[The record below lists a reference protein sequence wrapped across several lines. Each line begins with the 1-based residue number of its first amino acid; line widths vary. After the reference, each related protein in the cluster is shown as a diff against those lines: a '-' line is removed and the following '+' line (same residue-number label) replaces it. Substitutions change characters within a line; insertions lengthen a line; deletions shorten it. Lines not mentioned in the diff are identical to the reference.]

1 MEVKWQSS
9 VSQLI
14 VISQSGSS
22 HTRFA
27 TFRIK
32 YYYYYYYY
40 YYNSN
45 NSNNN
50 SNGRNNNNS
59 SNIVIG
65 ATGGGQAI
73 QGDGG
78 CGSGSGGIGVA
89 SNERCRGGV
98 GCVRW
103 AASGG
108 VRCGG
113 AADVVSGRR
122 RTWRCGGGVGCVG
135 CGGAGAAD
143 VVLEQWWTEGCRG
156 GGWCRG
162 DEVAAVFVTGVGRRW
177 S

>member
-50 SNGRNNNNS
+50 SNGSNNNNS

-89 SNERCRGGV
+89 SNERGRGGV

-113 AADVVSGRR
+113 AAN
-122 RTWRCGGGVGCVG
+122 
-135 CGGAGAAD
+135 
-143 VVLEQWWTEGCRG
+143 VVLEWWQTEGCRG

-162 DEVAAVFVTGVGRRW
+162 NEVAAVFMTESGRW
-177 S
+177 WL

>member
-27 TFRIK
+27 TFIIK
-32 YYYYYYYY
+32 YYYYYYYNMY
-40 YYNSN
+40 SN

-50 SNGRNNNNS
+50 SNGSNNNNS

-65 ATGGGQAI
+65 AAGGGQAI

-89 SNERCRGGV
+89 SNERCWGGV
-98 GCVRW
+98 RYVGW

-108 VRCGG
+108 VGCGG
-113 AADVVSGRR
+113 AVDVVSGRR
-122 RTWRCGGGVGCVG
+122 RMWRCRGGVGCVG
-135 CGGAGAAD
+135 CGGAGAAN
-143 VVLEQWWTEGCRG
+143 VVLERWWMEGCWG
-156 GGWCRG
+156 GGWC
-162 DEVAAVFVTGVGRRW
+162 
-177 S
+177 